1 MIKIFAEGEDK
12 QTVENWK
19 ETCGVLVLV
28 ESASEAAKL
37 NITTLPCIVEINDSS
52 VTKTYADSITAVLN
66 FTNEEIAEIIAKSN

>member
-12 QTVENWK
+12 QTVESWK
-19 ETCGVLVLV
+19 ETCGVSVPV

-37 NITTLPCIVEINDSS
+37 NITTLPCIVEVNDSN
-52 VTKTYADSITAVLN
+52 VTKTYADSITAVLR